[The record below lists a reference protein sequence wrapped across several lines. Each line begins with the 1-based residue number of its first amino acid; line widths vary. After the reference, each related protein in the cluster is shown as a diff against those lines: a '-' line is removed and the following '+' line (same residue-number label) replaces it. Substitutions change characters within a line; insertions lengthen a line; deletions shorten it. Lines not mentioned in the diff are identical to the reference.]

1 MSWRNSNLTLL
12 FPRATARPHRGTRAP
27 ATRAEPSPHRDRVRA
42 PRLAR
47 SNHPWPANTCLR
59 GPRARAPD
67 LRGHA
72 VAQVLPDAVSFRVPR
87 CRQFHR
93 YQATKKPGTFSVGRA
108 FALEGDGTRYVSFLW
123 RFARPGSLTP
133 SMPPMHFEDAAKRP
147 TPRVQDSAVA
157 AAGQRAW
164 SRWLCVMID
173 MQFSSGRAW

>member
-1 MSWRNSNLTLL
+1 MSWINSNLTLL

-47 SNHPWPANTCLR
+47 SNRPWPANTCLR

-93 YQATKKPGTFSVGRA
+93 YQATKKPGTFFGGPGFCSGRRRY
-108 FALEGDGTRYVSFLW
+108 ALRIVPLEVC
-123 RFARPGSLTP
+123 P
-133 SMPPMHFEDAAKRP
+133 SRLAYAVDAAHALRRCRKASDPAR
-147 TPRVQDSAVA
+147 
-157 AAGQRAW
+157 AGQRG
-164 SRWLCVMID
+164 RG
-173 MQFSSGRAW
+173 SGPACLESVVVRADRHAVLFG